1 MLDNAIAGRA
11 LIVVAVLLAIPA
23 VNSGFSSDD
32 DILLTALA
40 GNHADARPWY
50 DLYYFAGH
58 ALTDTVREGLLPW
71 WSAPHLRLHLVRPLP
86 SAFLALDRAIFG
98 GVAVGYHLHSILW
111 LAALLALARA
121 LFVRL
126 LSRKVATLAVL
137 VFALSPN
144 FTLAARLI
152 AARHILIAGVAVAG
166 GLLLLLE
173 SEALPKRRW
182 LAALV
187 FVLGLAAGEG
197 GLAGLAFWTAYEAFA
212 PAGRSRRART
222 TRALLP
228 VGLGAVYLVVYAL
241 ASGGAREMEP
251 YVDPIHDP
259 LGFVR
264 AVALRMPL
272 LLGNVVWGMD
282 AGLGLFWPRAMI
294 AAGILG
300 TALIVWMF
308 TTTQRGESR
317 ENGALQ
323 WLVPGALL
331 STVGVCGGMPGGREL
346 VIPCLGFAPLV
357 ATVILRGSDA
367 ATTDGRR
374 TWWPHR
380 AAAALLLFVHGALAP
395 LATLGTWEIV
405 RRSAVA
411 TTDVARQMKAAA
423 RGAERVIVLT
433 GSDPAVWIYALR
445 LARTANDAH
454 SEDGGSACWWLAS
467 AAKADHRVMRIDER
481 ALTLETIGT
490 TFLSSDAERMYRAE
504 GVPMDL
510 GDEVVQCGARI
521 AVTALR
527 DGRPTKTAIRL
538 DRAIDDPS
546 LAVLA
551 WQNGRVERV
560 TTGETG
566 SEMLIRWTAGPLGM

>member
-1 MLDNAIAGRA
+1 MLDKAIAGWA

-32 DILLTALA
+32 DILLAALA

-58 ALTDTVREGLLPW
+58 ALADTVREGILPW

-86 SAFLALDRAIFG
+86 SALLALDRSIFG
-98 GVAVGYHLHSILW
+98 DAALGYHLHSILW

-126 LSRKVATLAVL
+126 LDRKVATLAVL

-212 PAGRSRRART
+212 PAERSRRTRT

-228 VGLGAVYLVVYAL
+228 FGLGAVYLVVYAL
-241 ASGGAREMEP
+241 TSGGAREMEP

-259 LGFVR
+259 LDFVR
-264 AVALRMPL
+264 AVVLRMPL
-272 LLGNVVWGMD
+272 LLSNVIWGMD

-294 AAGILG
+294 AAGVLG
-300 TALIVWMF
+300 TGLIAWMF
-308 TTTQRGESR
+308 TTTTRVESR
-317 ENGALQ
+317 ENGSLR

-331 STVGVCGGMPGGREL
+331 STFGVCGGMPGGREL

-357 ATVILRGSDA
+357 ATVILRGWNAA
-367 ATTDGRR
+367 ATEGRR
-374 TWWPHR
+374 TSWPYR
-380 AAAALLLFVHGALAP
+380 AAAALLLFVHAGLAP

-405 RRSAVA
+405 RRSATA

-423 RGAERVIVLT
+423 RGAARVVLLT

-445 LARTANDAH
+445 LARRTNDAH
-454 SEDGGSACWWLAS
+454 SGDGASACWWLAS
-467 AAKADHRVMRIDER
+467 AAKADHRVMRVDER

-490 TFLSSDAERMYRAE
+490 TFLSGDAERMYRAE
-504 GVPMDL
+504 RVPMNV
-510 GDEVVQCGARI
+510 GDEVLQCGACI
-521 AVTALR
+521 AVTAVR
-527 DGRPTKTAIRL
+527 NGRPTKTEIRF
-538 DRAIDDPS
+538 DRAMDDSS
-546 LAVLA
+546 LAVLT
-551 WQNGRVERV
+551 WRNGRVERV
-560 TTGETG
+560 TAGETE